1 MEQARKIVEIAE
13 IKAKEQFKKV
23 EDIAFFNQEK
33 VIRAFQKN
41 RIALRHF
48 SQTNGYGY
56 GDDGRD
62 TLNCLFADVFGTET
76 ALVSPHILSGTHALS
91 VALFGVLRPND
102 VLLSITG
109 KPYDTLDEVIKGA
122 DGSLYDFGIKYDQ
135 IDMIGDCID
144 LEKVKEKVA
153 NPFVKVVFL
162 QRSRGYSLRNA
173 ISIAQIEEAV
183 KVVRSVNKDVCIMVD
198 NCYGEFVDVKEPSE
212 VGADVIIGSL
222 IKNPGGGIAP
232 TGAYIAGKQVYIDK
246 IAGRLTAPSI
256 GNEVGSYSY
265 GYQYFYQGLF
275 LAPHAVSQAIKGS
288 ILFAYAFSEV
298 GYKTIP
304 APNEDC
310 QDIIRDIFLSND
322 KELVAFIQMIQN
334 VSPIDSF
341 LTLEPWDMPGYDS
354 KVVMAAGCFVQ
365 GASLELS
372 ADSPVKP
379 PYVAYLQ
386 GGITYEHC
394 KFAAINCVDAVLK
407 ERAKYIK

>member
-13 IKAKEQFKKV
+13 NKAKEQFKKV
-23 EDIAFFNQEK
+23 EDIAYYNQEK

-48 SQTNGYGY
+48 AQTNGYGY

-144 LEKVKEKVA
+144 LEKVKEKAA

-183 KVVRSVNKDVCIMVD
+183 KVVRSVNKNVCIMVD

-256 GNEVGSYSY
+256 GSEVGSYSY

-322 KELVAFIQMIQN
+322 KELVAFIQMIQS

>member
-1 MEQARKIVEIAE
+1 
-13 IKAKEQFKKV
+13 
-23 EDIAFFNQEK
+23 
-33 VIRAFQKN
+33 
-41 RIALRHF
+41 
-48 SQTNGYGY
+48 
-56 GDDGRD
+56 
-62 TLNCLFADVFGTET
+62 
-76 ALVSPHILSGTHALS
+76 
-91 VALFGVLRPND
+91 
-102 VLLSITG
+102 
-109 KPYDTLDEVIKGA
+109 
-122 DGSLYDFGIKYDQ
+122 
-135 IDMIGDCID
+135 MIGDCID
-144 LEKVKEKVA
+144 LEKVKEKAA

-256 GNEVGSYSY
+256 GSEVGSYSY

-304 APNEDC
+304 EPNEDC

-407 ERAKYIK
+407 ERAKYTK

>member
-13 IKAKEQFKKV
+13 NKAKEQFKKV
-23 EDIAFFNQEK
+23 EDIAYYNQEK

-48 SQTNGYGY
+48 AQTNGYGY

-144 LEKVKEKVA
+144 LEKVKEKAA

-183 KVVRSVNKDVCIMVD
+183 KVVRSVNKNVCIMVD

-256 GNEVGSYSY
+256 GSEVGSYSY

-304 APNEDC
+304 EPNEDC

-407 ERAKYIK
+407 ERAKYTK